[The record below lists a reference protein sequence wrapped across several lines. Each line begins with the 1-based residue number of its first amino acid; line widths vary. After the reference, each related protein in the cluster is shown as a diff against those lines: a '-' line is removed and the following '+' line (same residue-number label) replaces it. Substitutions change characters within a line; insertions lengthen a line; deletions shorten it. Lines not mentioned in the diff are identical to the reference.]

1 MNTFSNMCIYFFS
14 WQEIDVRALKC
25 MYVFTISLRIDNFK
39 YFSVHLKELTHL
51 NVVSIIKIFV
61 HWQFGLRG
69 MKQSTIQYWN
79 INDVTPLVHYEA
91 GSIARLNLK
100 KNQLVIS
107 CKCIFTFTFLKQFA
121 SVSCRFLVWK
131 HCIFSTDGVVYW
143 PPSHYP
149 HLNDM
154 CRCELW

>member
-1 MNTFSNMCIYFFS
+1 MCIYFFS
-14 WQEIDVRALKC
+14 WQEIDARALKC
-25 MYVFTISLRIDNFK
+25 MYVFTISLMIDNFK

-79 INDVTPLVHYEA
+79 INDVAPLVHYEA

-100 KNQLVIS
+100 K
-107 CKCIFTFTFLKQFA
+107 KPT
-121 SVSCRFLVWK
+121 
-131 HCIFSTDGVVYW
+131 
-143 PPSHYP
+143 SHI
-149 HLNDM
+149 L
-154 CRCELW
+154 